1 MKRATRVAII
11 AIVLFFNLLFVFFH
25 LRNIFTVFD
34 IVGASIDGYIP
45 RPVKT
50 GQDRAVVIPHLKT
63 EDMSWVEEFLPDWQ
77 SYIYSVDDPDA
88 KLHTPNKGH
97 ESIVYLTYII
107 DNYNKLPSI
116 SAFLHAH
123 QNGWWDA
130 WHTDVA
136 GHDNVVSLNTLNLDF
151 VQGQGYVNLRCA
163 LKPGCALSDVAPNTH
178 ISPEIWM
185 QVFGND
191 TAMPAEIGATCCA
204 QFAVSKLQILQR
216 KKEEYIHYR
225 DWVLQTPLLD
235 RESGRVM
242 EYLWHIIFGRDAM
255 HCPEPN
261 QCYCGV
267 YGRCDQ

>member
-1 MKRATRVAII
+1 MKRATRVAIV
-11 AIVLFFNLLFVFFH
+11 AIVLFFNLLFVLFH
-25 LRNIFTVFD
+25 LRNIFTVFN

-50 GQDRAVVIPHLKT
+50 GQDRAV
-63 EDMSWVEEFLPDWQ
+63 

-88 KLHTPNKGH
+88 KLHPPNKGH

-107 DNYNKLPSI
+107 DNYDKLPSI

-136 GHDNVVSLNTLNLDF
+136 GHDNVASLNTLNLDF
-151 VQGQGYVNLRCA
+151 VEEQGYVNLRCA
-163 LKPGCALSDVAPNTH
+163 LKPGCALSDVSPNTH
-178 ISPEIWM
+178 INPEIWM

-191 TAMPAEIGATCCA
+191 TDMPAEIGAACCA

-242 EYLWHIIFGRDAM
+242 EYLWHIIFRRYAM

-261 QCYCGV
+261 QCYCDV

>member
-1 MKRATRVAII
+1 MKRATRVAIV
-11 AIVLFFNLLFVFFH
+11 AILLFFNLLFVGFH

-63 EDMSWVEEFLPDWQ
+63 EDISWVEEFLPDWQ
-77 SYIYSVDDPDA
+77 SYVYSVDDPDA

-97 ESIVYLTYII
+97 ESIV
-107 DNYNKLPSI
+107 DKLPSI

-123 QNGWWDA
+123 QNDWWDA
-130 WHTDVA
+130 RDTDVA
-136 GHDNVVSLNTLNLDF
+136 GHDKVVSLNTPNLDF
-151 VQGQGYVNLRCA
+151 VQKQGYVNLRCA
-163 LKPGCALSDVAPNTH
+163 LKPGCALSDVSPNTH
-178 ISPEIWM
+178 INPEIWM

-216 KKEEYIHYR
+216 KRRSTYTIGIGYSKLHYR
-225 DWVLQTPLLD
+225 TEKVG
-235 RESGRVM
+235 E
-242 EYLWHIIFGRDAM
+242 LWNIFGISYLGGT
-255 HCPEPN
+255 
-261 QCYCGV
+261 QCIAQSPINVIVTYMGGAINDCLGK
-267 YGRCDQ
+267 